1 MPDQAAEL
9 LPVLITQRL
18 KLRCF
23 RVSDAPALAANL
35 TPAVTRWL
43 ATWPDPVSVELAAER
58 IELARASVAAGW
70 HVSYAIERM
79 SDGVV
84 IGGFGGGTA
93 DDGADLIDV
102 GYHLAEHA
110 HGQGYMTE
118 AGRAALA
125 AMWRLLPVQVIEAV
139 AQREN
144 AASFG
149 VMRKLGMSPI
159 GQRLVHSPARDRWE
173 WCGVQAINRPA

>member
-1 MPDQAAEL
+1 MSDQAAEL
-9 LPVLITQRL
+9 LPVLITPRL

-23 RVSDAPALAANL
+23 RASDAPVLAANL

-43 ATWPDPVSVELAAER
+43 ATWPDPVSVELADER
-58 IELARASVAAGW
+58 IELARAGTAAGW
-70 HVSYAIERM
+70 HVSYAIERL

-84 IGGFGGGTA
+84 IGGFGGGTVDA
-93 DDGADLIDV
+93 TDVIDI

-149 VMRKLGMSPI
+149 VMQKLGMSPV
-159 GQRLVHSPARDRWE
+159 GQRLIHSPARDRWE
-173 WCGVQAINRPA
+173 WCGAQAISRPA

>member
-1 MPDQAAEL
+1 MQNEAAEP
-9 LPVLITQRL
+9 LPVLTTPRL

-23 RVSDAPALAANL
+23 RISDAPVLAANL

-43 ATWPDPVSVELAAER
+43 ATWPDPVSVALAAER
-58 IELARASVAAGW
+58 IATARQGALAGW
-70 HVSYAIERM
+70 HVGYAIERL
-79 SDGVV
+79 SDGVL

-93 DDGADLIDV
+93 DAPDPVDV

-110 HGQGYMTE
+110 HGQGYMVE
-118 AGRAALA
+118 AGRAAIA
-125 AMWRLLPVQVIEAV
+125 AMWDLLPMRVIEAV

-144 AASFG
+144 AASFAI
-149 VMRKLGMSPI
+149 MRRLGMTPT

-173 WCGVQAINRPA
+173 WCGVQAIGRPT